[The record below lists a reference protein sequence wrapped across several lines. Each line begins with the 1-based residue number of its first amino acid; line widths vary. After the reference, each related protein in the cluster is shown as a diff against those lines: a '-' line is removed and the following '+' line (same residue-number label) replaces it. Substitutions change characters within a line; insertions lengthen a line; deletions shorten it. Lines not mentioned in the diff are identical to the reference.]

1 MISGGIK
8 CVINYLKSFHSIRK
22 NYRKEN
28 SKKLEN
34 FSVSRNKSTF
44 KKTPLKLFNLVS
56 KISKYLRVKLAIEVT
71 K

>member
-8 CVINYLKSFHSIRK
+8 FVINYLKSFHSRK
-22 NYRKEN
+22 YCRKKN
-28 SKKLEN
+28 SKKLES

-44 KKTPLKLFNLVS
+44 KKTPLKLLNLVS
-56 KISKYLRVKLAIEVT
+56 KISKYLRVKLAIEIT